1 MPARTK
7 ILAISHDPALV
18 RFLQRELDA
27 DGYDIVSALPDSDHL
42 RLTLDTE
49 RPDFIVV
56 DIGMPA
62 LDGIGMTLQL
72 RQWTPRPIIML
83 STYNTSEG
91 KIRGLDLGSDSYL
104 TEPFGGDVLQ
114 ERIEAIM
121 NRQDG
126 VSA

>member
-7 ILAISHDPALV
+7 ILAISQDPALL

-27 DGYDIVSALPDSDHL
+27 DGYDIISALPTSDHL

-56 DIGMPA
+56 DIGMPS

-72 RQWTPRPIIML
+72 RQWTQRPIMML
-83 STYNTSEG
+83 STYHTSEG
-91 KIRGLDLGSDSYL
+91 KIRGLNLGSDSYL

-114 ERIEAIM
+114 ERIETIL